1 MGVRPCGDAH
11 FTESVYDQKTA
22 QASVRLKT
30 KVWNPKKRQSKT
42 KRKPCHDIDDKA
54 APAHGDPI
62 AKFLVPAE
70 TLNYPRTP
78 MVTGE
83 ASVQSAVSR
92 KGMETAKAWF
102 RLNRL
107 RADVLGFFNA
117 FIFNAFKRMKKDSY
131 GNAG

>member
-1 MGVRPCGDAH
+1 M
-11 FTESVYDQKTA
+11 T
-22 QASVRLKT
+22 LM
-30 KVWNPKKRQSKT
+30 T
-42 KRKPCHDIDDKA
+42 KRPPRMA
-54 APAHGDPI
+54 I

-83 ASVQSAVSR
+83 ASGQSAVSR

-107 RADVLGFFNA
+107 RADVFGFFNA
-117 FIFNAFKRMKKDSY
+117 FIFNAAHSTVKCNRRVKRPSGKPRLGFGSRVSC
-131 GNAG
+131 GGGS